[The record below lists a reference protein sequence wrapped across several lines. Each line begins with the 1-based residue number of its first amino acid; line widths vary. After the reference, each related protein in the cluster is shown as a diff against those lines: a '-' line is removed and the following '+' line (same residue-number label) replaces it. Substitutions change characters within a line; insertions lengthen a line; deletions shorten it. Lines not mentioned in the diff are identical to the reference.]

1 MEVSEIL
8 NKLDAIKAQY
18 QEIANKYAEIA
29 YGGDCTV
36 YIGSQMWYDEL
47 FEYTPENER
56 KHFLYNCDPSLTNG
70 QAIADHEKCGELIR
84 EAEQL
89 LKKYELDKLLIDG
102 GVMYWIG
109 ALPEPYTS
117 AY

>member
-18 QEIANKYAEIA
+18 QEIANKYGQIE

-47 FEYTPENER
+47 FEYMQKSER
-56 KHFLYNCDPSLTNG
+56 KSFLYNCDPSLTNE
-70 QAIADHEKCGELIR
+70 QAIADHERCGELIQ

-89 LKKYELDKLLIDG
+89 LKKYNLDQLLIGG

>member
-18 QEIANKYAEIA
+18 QEIANKYGEIE

-36 YIGSQMWYDEL
+36 YIGSQMWYEEL
-47 FEYTPENER
+47 FEYMQESER
-56 KHFLYNCDPSLTNG
+56 KCFLYNCDPSLTNG
-70 QAIADHEKCGELIR
+70 QAIADHKKCGELIQ

-89 LKKYELDKLLIDG
+89 LKKYNLDKLLIDG